1 MNTEAPSA
9 SEAEQ
14 EIVPGA
20 PDADAAETTPATEG
34 AKETPDANKP
44 GEPSIPDEED
54 AKGPESMFDAV
65 QAASETPSEGDTASS
80 AAESGKEPDADQA
93 KEPEADGAEADP
105 AKEAKDGEA
114 DEDAGKPPPF
124 HDHPRWKQLVQ
135 ERDDLKAA
143 AEESEEAVQATD
155 RLASYLTEQRLSV
168 DELNNLLQIGGLMKN
183 DPAKALEALT
193 PYYTKLLEVTGNTLP
208 ADLRAAVD
216 QGLLTED
223 YASETAKARAAANI
237 TQFNSDNRQQ
247 LHEAQ
252 AQTQQVDGLGDA
264 ASDWERKWQASD
276 PDYSKKAIRVQ
287 ERIELAV
294 HRKELTGVST
304 AAEVVAACEKYK
316 GEVEAELRALMPK
329 PKAVNA
335 NPNAGTGGSGSAA
348 ANAPKSMIEAMEAA
362 IGG

>member
-1 MNTEAPSA
+1 MDTEASSA
-9 SEAEQ
+9 SDADK

-20 PDADAAETTPATEG
+20 PEADAAETTPATEG
-34 AKETPDANKP
+34 AAETPDANEPGKP
-44 GEPSIPDEED
+44 SVPDEED

-65 QAASETPSEGDTASS
+65 KTALETPSEGDAASS
-80 AAESGKEPDADQA
+80 AAESGKEPDAEGKTAGTDDPTQKSGEGEGEKA
-93 KEPEADGAEADP
+93 KG
-105 AKEAKDGEA
+105 
-114 DEDAGKPPPF
+114 DEDADKPPPF

-143 AEESEEAVQATD
+143 AEESNEAVQATD
-155 RLASYLTEQRLSV
+155 RLANYLTEQRLSV
-168 DELNNLLQIGGLMKN
+168 DEFNNLLQIGGLMKN
-183 DPAKALEALT
+183 DPVKALEALT

-208 ADLRAAVD
+208 ADLRTAVD

-223 YASETAKARAAANI
+223 YATETAKARANANV
-237 TQFNSDNRQQ
+237 TQFASDNRQQ
-247 LHEAQ
+247 LHAAQ
-252 AQTQQVDGLGDA
+252 AQTQQVDNLGDA

-294 HRKELTGVST
+294 HRKELTGAST
-304 AAEVVAACEKYK
+304 AAEVVAACERYK

-329 PKAVNA
+329 PKAVNT

-362 IGG
+362 ISG

>member
-1 MNTEAPSA
+1 MDTEASSA
-9 SEAEQ
+9 SDADK

-20 PDADAAETTPATEG
+20 PEADAAETTPATEG
-34 AKETPDANKP
+34 ATETPDANDP
-44 GEPSIPDEED
+44 GATSTPDEED

-65 QAASETPSEGDTASS
+65 QAALEAPIEGDAASS
-80 AAESGKEPDADQA
+80 AAESGKELD
-93 KEPEADGAEADP
+93 ADP
-105 AKEAKDGEA
+105 AKEAKDGAEA
-114 DEDAGKPPPF
+114 DPAKDGEADKDADELPPF
-124 HDHPRWKQLVQ
+124 HTHPRWKQLVQ
-135 ERDDLKAA
+135 ERDDLKETV
-143 AEESEEAVQATD
+143 EESAEAVQATD
-155 RLASYLTEQRLSV
+155 RLATYLTDQNLSV
-168 DELNNLLQIGGLMKN
+168 DEFNNLLQIGGLMKN

-193 PYYTKLLEVTGNTLP
+193 PYYNELLKVTGNTLP
-208 ADLRAAVD
+208 DDLRTAVD

-252 AQTQQVDGLGDA
+252 AQTQQVDGLGEA
-264 ASDWERKWQASD
+264 ASEWERKWQASD

-294 HRKELTGVST
+294 LRKELTGAST
-304 AAEVVAACEKYK
+304 AAEVVAACEKVK
-316 GEVEAELRALMPK
+316 GEVEAELRDLMPK